1 MFCGPQ
7 GLKSSLAKAA
17 GAQPSGGMRDQELHA
32 AKTQSKLE
40 VKKLKASH
48 VWVIFSGRWDVEKV
62 HVTAARSKFQTQ
74 NGTRRRMA
82 RERRGA

>member
-48 VWVIFSGRWDVEKV
+48 AWVIFSG
-62 HVTAARSKFQTQ
+62 H
-74 NGTRRRMA
+74 
-82 RERRGA
+82 

>member
-1 MFCGPQ
+1 MSRKKIKAREKVEKSRNSVCFPMFCGPQ

-48 VWVIFSGRWDVEKV
+48 VWVIFSG
-62 HVTAARSKFQTQ
+62 H
-74 NGTRRRMA
+74 
-82 RERRGA
+82 